1 MNTLERLTQRFHELN
16 AQIEQAMAQM
26 RSDSIELLEEA
37 ANEMFVAAPEITKI
51 YWVQRTPYHNDGEP
65 CEFSRLDIY
74 YALEHDELDD
84 YDEEG
89 SYLYT
94 EEEYNQALRALEE
107 VKKRQA
113 NPVEWE
119 AAYRKEHRLRD
130 TYRIETLEVA
140 LKRRQ
145 DYVNEIEAQRER
157 ISWEDANRI
166 TSVFSA
172 FCKTIDM
179 IPDDVMKAAFGDH
192 VRVII
197 TKNGVETEHYEH
209 D

>member
-26 RSDSIELLEEA
+26 KSDSIELLGEA
-37 ANEMFVAAPEITKI
+37 AKEMFAVAPEINKV

-107 VKKRQA
+107 VKERQA

-130 TYRIETLEVA
+130 TYRIETLEEA

-145 DYVNEIEAQRER
+145 NYVNEIEAQRER

-166 TSVFSA
+166 TSVFEA
-172 FCKTIDM
+172 FYKTIDM
-179 IPDDVMKAAFGDH
+179 IPNDVIKAAFGDH
-192 VRVII
+192 VRVIV
-197 TKNGVETEHYEH
+197 TKNGIETEYYEH

>member
-1 MNTLERLTQRFHELN
+1 MNTLERLTQRFHQLN
-16 AQIEQAMAQM
+16 EQIEQAMAQM
-26 RSDSIELLEEA
+26 KSDSIELLGEA
-37 ANEMFVAAPEITKI
+37 AKEMFSAAPEITKV

-74 YALEHDELDD
+74 YTLEQGETYE

-94 EEEYNQALRALEE
+94 EEEYKQALRALEE
-107 VKKRQA
+107 VKERQA

-130 TYRIETLEVA
+130 TYRIEPLHEALE
-140 LKRRQ
+140 RRQ
-145 DYVNEIEAQRER
+145 KYVDEIEAQRKR
-157 ISWEDANRI
+157 ISWEDVNRI